1 VLRPHES
8 RGEPNLEWKQLMRHG
23 ILVQPRSNSEQGRRR
38 RVGGVGSTG
47 RGCRQYRSGVSA
59 VQACG
64 SDAYVEATV
73 YVDLVV
79 GGARSGDAQATVEA
93 ALAEAG
99 KPRWGRPGGQVC

>member
-8 RGEPNLEWKQLMRHG
+8 RGKPNLEWKQLVRQG

-38 RVGGVGSTG
+38 RVGGVSSTG

-64 SDAYVEATV
+64 SDVE